1 MIDIEAIID
10 GIKVFM
16 TFVYGDPVLERRDEV
31 WERLTRFSTT
41 KNGPW
46 FMIGD
51 FNEITCHNEKTG
63 GRQRPD
69 SSFLPFKQMLNDCGM
84 LEFPF
89 TGDMLSWVGKRAGG
103 STVRCRLDR
112 AVGNADWHEKFPH
125 STVKYM
131 RLWGSDHRPILADI
145 LIKPTRRSRK
155 FKFDKRWL
163 DNEDLRQVIL
173 DGWKSPDL
181 PPNANIMEHIASC
194 RRALSEWR
202 KQNNVNSAK
211 LVEELKEK
219 VEGLYADDN
228 ATTEE
233 IAAALKELSHALKA
247 EEMFWKQK
255 SRVFWLREGDRNT
268 KFFHALTKQRR
279 ARNKITQLLDENGNI
294 IEDEEGLVAIATSYF
309 RQIFES
315 SIPEEIAEALAQVPT
330 TITGAMND
338 DLTAP
343 VSEWEVKLALF
354 AMHPEKAP
362 GPDGMT
368 ALFYQKFWDIV
379 KEDLTLMVNK
389 FLFEGTMANGL
400 NDTNI
405 CLIPKISKPNAMTQF
420 RPISLC
426 NVSYKII
433 SKVLCQRLKKVL
445 PGLIS
450 ETQSAFVAGRQIS
463 DNVMIAQELFH
474 ALRTKP
480 SGRNKRMAIKTDMSK
495 AYDRMEWS
503 FIEAVLRKM
512 GFSET
517 WTSWVMRC
525 ITSVKYKVLMNGEP
539 RGNIIP
545 EVMKVVRKYGQASGQ
560 CINFDKSSL
569 LFGKRIN
576 ANTRQEIKDAL
587 GIQNEGGMGTY
598 LGIPED
604 ISGSK
609 CKLFAFLK
617 DKLMHRV
624 NGWTGRWLSKGG
636 KEVLIKSI
644 LLALPTYVMST
655 FLLPLE
661 ICENLASA
669 IAQFWWSSNPP
680 KRGIHWAKWEKVCRS
695 REEGGIGFRL
705 IHEFNLA
712 LLAKQLW
719 RLVQFPDSLV
729 ARVLRGR
736 YYRLSSPLRVG
747 PVSSPSYVW
756 TSISAA
762 RKLLLLGIR
771 QKIHSGYEVKVWEDP
786 WIPSNPA
793 RPAAPIAPVMNPN
806 MRVSDLIDQG
816 LKDWDVGLLESY
828 VHPEDIPLIR
838 SLAISSTHRRDSF
851 CWNFTRSGQYT
862 VKSGYW
868 VAQNLLKL
876 TEEKEVLEPSITKL
890 QAFAWKLKAP
900 TKMCHLMWQLLT
912 GHVAVTR
919 NLVRRNMRCDNY
931 CPRCGEAEETVTHAI
946 FECPPARQVWSLS
959 STPTCPN
966 IFPVSSVY
974 TNMDYLFWRKNSIME
989 PEQDRDPYPWII
1001 WYIWKARNEK
1011 LFRGIDR
1018 DPLELVRHAES
1029 ECHAWF
1035 EANEVVQAVSQD
1047 TINEEPQAVC
1057 LGNICLLD
1065 GSWTLSANF
1074 SGCGWT
1080 LMDSSG
1086 NSQLMGTKNFPR
1098 RESALHSEVEALRW
1112 AMESMLQHSTCQ
1124 SFGTDCKELI
1134 SMVKDPQAWP
1144 SFATELERIE
1154 TLQICFPDFNIT
1166 YVPRAQNQTADFLA
1180 KTARSFRIDEKR
1192 RTEALA
1198 AQEGMRMATP
1208 RPDRLDVDSALGG
1221 LCIIAGETIR
1231 HSLLSR
1237 WSHGVS
1243 WRCRSCRL
1251 FHASRCCFVASLG
1264 GENHFGSDHHAL
1276 TTLDW
1281 SFLRSFDPSDHHVL

>member
-1 MIDIEAIID
+1 MAD
-10 GIKVFM
+10 GDDGEDLLGLDLM
-16 TFVYGDPVLERRDEV
+16 ELEDRQPQLRSLQVLGRRSSSRSSRTKKLGTKRSAPLGINRKFEILRRGSPSKRSTATVSHVAEGGEKPRRHRDDKEKASKHDERRDQV

-41 KNGPW
+41 RSGPW

-51 FNEITCHNEKTG
+51 FNEITGHDEKVG
-63 GRQRPD
+63 GRQRAD
-69 SSFLPFKQMLNDCGM
+69 SSYLPFKQMLSDCGM

-89 TGDMLSWVGKRAGG
+89 AGDMLSWVGKRTGG
-103 STVRCRLDR
+103 MTVRCRLDR

-125 STVKYM
+125 SSVKYM

-145 LIKPTRRSRK
+145 LVKPMRRSKK

-163 DNEDLRQVIL
+163 DNEELRQVIL
-173 DGWKSPDL
+173 EGWKSPDL
-181 PPNANIMEHIASC
+181 PPEATIMEHISSC
-194 RRALSEWR
+194 RKALGEWR
-202 KQNNVNSAK
+202 RQHNVNSAR

-219 VEGLYADDN
+219 VEGMYADDN

-233 IAAALKELSHALKA
+233 IASALKDLSNALKA

-279 ARNKITQLLDENGNI
+279 ARNKITQLQDVNGNI
-294 IEDEEGLVAIATSYF
+294 VEDEEGLVAVATSYF

-315 SIPEEIAEALAQVPT
+315 SNPEDIEEALAQVPT
-330 TITGAMND
+330 TITGAINEN
-338 DLTAP
+338 LTVP
-343 VSEWEVKLALF
+343 VTEWEVKLALF

-379 KEDLTLMVNK
+379 KDDLTLMVNN
-389 FLFEGTMANGL
+389 FLIEGTVVNGL

-405 CLIPKISKPNAMTQF
+405 CLIPKTAKPNDMAQF

-426 NVSYKII
+426 IVSYKII

-463 DNVMIAQELFH
+463 DNIMIAQEVFH

-480 SGRNKRMAIKTDMSK
+480 SGRSKRMAIKTDMSK

-503 FIEAVLRKM
+503 FIEAVMRKM

-517 WTSWVMRC
+517 WITWIMRC
-525 ITSVKYKVLMNGEP
+525 ITSVKYKVLMNGQP
-539 RGNIIP
+539 RGNIVP
-545 EVMKVVRKYGQASGQ
+545 GRGLRQG
-560 CINFDKSSL
+560 DPL
-569 LFGKRIN
+569 
-576 ANTRQEIKDAL
+576 QEIKDAM

-669 IAQFWWSSNPP
+669 IARFWWSSNPP
-680 KRGIHWAKWEKVCRS
+680 KRGIHWAKWEKVCLP
-695 REEGGIGFRL
+695 REEGGIGFRM

-729 ARVLRGR
+729 ARVLKGR
-736 YYRLSSPLRVG
+736 YYKLTSPLRVN
-747 PVSSPSYVW
+747 SASCPSYVW

-786 WIPSNPA
+786 WIPTIPA
-793 RPAAPIAPVMNPN
+793 RPAVPVAPVMHPN
-806 MRVSDLIDQG
+806 MRVSDLIDQIG
-816 LKDWDVGLLESY
+816 KDWDVGLLENY
-828 VHPEDIPLIR
+828 VNPEDIPLIR
-838 SLAISSTHRRDSF
+838 SLAISSSHRRDTF
-851 CWNFTRSGQYT
+851 CWSYTRNGQYS

-868 VAQNLLKL
+868 VAQNLLK
-876 TEEKEVLEPSITKL
+876 TAETHEILEPSITKL

-900 TKMCHLMWQLLT
+900 TKICHLIWQLLT

-919 NLVRRNMRCDNY
+919 NLARRNMRCDNY
-931 CPRCGEAEETVTHAI
+931 CPRCGDLDESVTHAI
-946 FECPPARQVWSLS
+946 FECPPALQAWTLS
-959 STPTCPN
+959 KTPTSPEV
-966 IFPVSSVY
+966 FPLPSVY
-974 TNMDYLFWRKNSIME
+974 ANMDYLFWRKNSIIE
-989 PEQDRDPYPWII
+989 PEQDRDPFPWII
-1001 WYIWKARNEK
+1001 WYIWKARNDK
-1011 LFRGIDR
+1011 LFKGIDR
-1018 DPLELVRHAES
+1018 DPLELVRQRVNVRPGLLRTMWHNL
-1029 ECHAWF
+1029 CG
-1035 EANEVVQAVSQD
+1035 
-1047 TINEEPQAVC
+1047 
-1057 LGNICLLD
+1057 LG
-1065 GSWTLSANF
+1065 WV
-1074 SGCGWT
+1074 W
-1080 LMDSSG
+1080 MDNTG
-1086 NSQLMGTKNFPR
+1086 NTQLMGMKNIPR

-1112 AMESMLQHSTCQ
+1112 AMENVLQHSTCQ
-1124 SFGTDCKELI
+1124 RFGTDCKELI
-1134 SMVKDPQAWP
+1134 AMLDDPHAWP

-1154 TLQICFPDFNIT
+1154 TLQICFPEFSIT
-1166 YVPRAQNQTADFLA
+1166 HA
-1180 KTARSFRIDEKR
+1180 I
-1192 RTEALA
+1192 
-1198 AQEGMRMATP
+1198 
-1208 RPDRLDVDSALGG
+1208 
-1221 LCIIAGETIR
+1221 
-1231 HSLLSR
+1231 SR
-1237 WSHGVS
+1237 YS
-1243 WRCRSCRL
+1243 
-1251 FHASRCCFVASLG
+1251 VA
-1264 GENHFGSDHHAL
+1264 
-1276 TTLDW
+1276 
-1281 SFLRSFDPSDHHVL
+1281 

>member
-1 MIDIEAIID
+1 MLIDGVDDQMIGALQDMEMGEQDDALVQLQESNINDEILDEAVDDLLGEELKEMDESMSSRIEPSSLTAVKVKIKSSKGSSRQLVPRGMPIRKAEFLRRGSPRSYGVSSSGDNETRKMIDIEAVID

-16 TFVYGDPVLERRDEV
+16 TFVYGDPVLERRDQV

-41 KNGPW
+41 RTGPW

-51 FNEITCHNEKTG
+51 FNEITGHNEKEG
-63 GRQRPD
+63 GRQRTD
-69 SSFLPFKQMLNDCGM
+69 SSFLPFKQMLSDCGM
-84 LEFPF
+84 LEFPY
-89 TGDMLSWVGKRAGG
+89 TGDMLSWVGKRAGRV
-103 STVRCRLDR
+103 TVRCRLDR

-125 STVKYM
+125 SKTKYM

-145 LIKPTRRSRK
+145 LKKPTRRSRK

-163 DNEDLRQVIL
+163 DNEELRQVIL
-173 DGWKSPDL
+173 EGWKSPDL
-181 PPNANIMEHIASC
+181 PPNASIMEHISSC
-194 RRALSEWR
+194 RKALSEWR
-202 KQNNVNSAK
+202 RQNNINSAK

-233 IAAALKELSHALKA
+233 IAAALKELSDALKA

-279 ARNKITQLLDENGNI
+279 ARNKITQLLDGNGNTV
-294 IEDEEGLVAIATSYF
+294 EDEEGLVAIATSYF

-315 SIPEEIAEALAQVPT
+315 SNPQDIEEALSEVPT
-330 TITGAMND
+330 TITEPMNES
-338 DLTAP
+338 LTAP
-343 VSEWEVKLALF
+343 VTEWEIKLALF

-379 KEDLTLMVNK
+379 KDDLTLMVNK
-389 FLFEGTMANGL
+389 FLTEGIMPNGL
-400 NDTNI
+400 NETNI
-405 CLIPKISKPNAMTQF
+405 CLIPKTTKPNEMTQF

-463 DNVMIAQELFH
+463 DNIMIAQEMFH

-480 SGRNKRMAIKTDMSK
+480 SGRNKKMAIKTDMSK

-503 FIEAVLRKM
+503 FIEAVMRKM

-517 WTSWVMRC
+517 WITWIMRC
-525 ITSVKYKVLMNGEP
+525 ITS
-539 RGNIIP
+539 
-545 EVMKVVRKYGQASGQ
+545 
-560 CINFDKSSL
+560 
-569 LFGKRIN
+569 RIN
-576 ANTRQEIKDAL
+576 ATTRQEIKDVL
-587 GIQNEGGMGTY
+587 GIQNDGGMGTY

-655 FLLPLE
+655 FILPLE
-661 ICENLASA
+661 ICENIASA

-680 KRGIHWAKWEKVCRS
+680 KRGIHWSKWEKVCLP
-695 REEGGIGFRL
+695 REEGGIGFRM

-719 RLVQFPDSLV
+719 RLTQNPDSLV

-736 YYRLSSPLRVG
+736 YYRLSSPLRVNS
-747 PVSSPSYVW
+747 VSSPSYVW

-762 RKLLLLGIR
+762 RELLLMEIR

-786 WIPSNPA
+786 WIPLNPA
-793 RPAAPIAPVMNPN
+793 RPAIPIAPVMNPN
-806 MRVSDLIDQG
+806 MRVSDLIDQE
-816 LKDWDVGLLESY
+816 LKVWDVNLLEQY
-828 VHPEDIPLIR
+828 VRPDDIPLIR
-838 SLAISSTHRRDSF
+838 SVAISTTHRPDTF
-851 CWNFTRSGQYT
+851 CWNFTRHGQYT

-868 VAQNLLKL
+868 VAQNLMKD
-876 TEEKEVLEPSITKL
+876 TDEKQMLEPSITKL
-890 QAFAWKLKAP
+890 QAFAWKIKAP
-900 TKMCHLMWQLLT
+900 KKICHFLWQCLT

-931 CPRCGEAEETVTHAI
+931 CPRCGEPEESVTHAI
-946 FECPPARQVWSLS
+946 FECPPALQVWLHS
-959 STPTCPN
+959 STPTNPGV
-966 IFPVSSVY
+966 FPASSIY
-974 TNMDYLFWRKNSIME
+974 TNMNYLFWEKDGSLE
-989 PEQDRDPYPWII
+989 PELDRDPYPWLI
-1001 WYIWKARNEK
+1001 WYIWKARNDK

-1018 DPLELVRHAES
+1018 DPLELVRYAES
-1029 ECHAWF
+1029 ECQAWF
-1035 EANEVVQAVSQD
+1035 NANEMIPPVWWKDATHGITQLSQKR
-1047 TINEEPQAVC
+1047 I
-1057 LGNICLLD
+1057 G
-1065 GSWTLSANF
+1065 
-1074 SGCGWT
+1074 
-1080 LMDSSG
+1080 
-1086 NSQLMGTKNFPR
+1086 
-1098 RESALHSEVEALRW
+1098 SALRSGSTAVGDGEYASTFNMPELRNRLQRIDRNDQGTSGL
-1112 AMESMLQHSTCQ
+1112 AKFCYGVGEDRDTDHMLP
-1124 SFGTDCKELI
+1124 G
-1134 SMVKDPQAWP
+1134 
-1144 SFATELERIE
+1144 
-1154 TLQICFPDFNIT
+1154 LQ
-1166 YVPRAQNQTADFLA
+1166 DFLCS
-1180 KTARSFRIDEKR
+1180 KS
-1192 RTEALA
+1192 
-1198 AQEGMRMATP
+1198 AQ
-1208 RPDRLDVDSALGG
+1208 
-1221 LCIIAGETIR
+1221 
-1231 HSLLSR
+1231 
-1237 WSHGVS
+1237 
-1243 WRCRSCRL
+1243 
-1251 FHASRCCFVASLG
+1251 
-1264 GENHFGSDHHAL
+1264 SD
-1276 TTLDW
+1276 
-1281 SFLRSFDPSDHHVL
+1281 F